1 MYKRIS
7 AVLLPVL
14 ALFLIGAAVWGY
26 QENQEK
32 NAILIKAENQYQ
44 RSFHDLTYHVNTLQD
59 ELSKAQVVASDGG
72 TRKCLINVWRLSSE
86 ALSESNQLPLNIMSF
101 HKTKEFLSDVSKFT
115 YRVAIRDLSSEPL
128 SSEEKKALKALNQE
142 AQAISTELA
151 TVRAKVLDQHL
162 RWMDVEIALASEDQ
176 TMDNTIV
183 QGFQTIDEGVS
194 QFTETNWNP
203 TMANVS
209 DQDQKSL
216 KGPKMSKEQVKEKV
230 AQFLGIQSTQNINIT
245 ETGQGTDYLFYSVT
259 ARRNGE
265 EDTVNMDVSPVG
277 GHVLWMMDH
286 REIGPVRLNMEQAE
300 EEALEFA
307 QDHDLNNM
315 VSVNIDQYDNVA
327 VFTLAPRQGEV
338 VLYPDTAVI
347 KVALDN
353 GEIIGYQ
360 ARDYVY
366 NHKKRNLAEPAISK
380 EEAEGK
386 VNGGL
391 KIVSSDLA
399 LIEND
404 MKKEILVYEFIG
416 KMNDQLFRVFINA
429 EDGQE
434 ENVEKLKMVDA
445 DTDPGKNAS

>member
-115 YRVAIRDLSSEPL
+115 YRVAIRDLSNEPL

-183 QGFQTIDEGVS
+183 QGFQTIDKGVS

-230 AQFLGIQSTQNINIT
+230 AQFLGTQSTQNINIT
-245 ETGQGTDYLFYSVT
+245 ETGQGTDYRSYSVT

-307 QDHDLNNM
+307 QDHDLDNM

-434 ENVEKLKMVDA
+434 ENVEKLRMVDA